1 MPVRQGSA
9 GLLKKQYMAEVKQLL
24 GRFLTNID
32 QQDARI
38 VFQCSDGEKYI
49 MYHSQD
55 CCECV
60 TIDDVNGD
68 WQDLIGTPITMA
80 YKGSSSDCGTI
91 AGHEDSYTWT
101 FYHIGTVKGVVS
113 IRWFGSSNGYYSESV
128 SFEKQ

>member
-1 MPVRQGSA
+1 MS
-9 GLLKKQYMAEVKQLL
+9 EIKQLL
-24 GRFLTNID
+24 GKVLSNIE
-32 QQDARI
+32 QQEDRI
-38 VFQCSDGEKYI
+38 VFTCSDDEKYI

-68 WQDLIGTPITMA
+68 WQDLIGPPITMA
-80 YKGSSSDCGTI
+80 YEGSSSDCGTK
-91 AGHEDSYTWT
+91 AAYEDSYTWT
-101 FYHIGTVKGVVS
+101 FYHIGTAKGVVS